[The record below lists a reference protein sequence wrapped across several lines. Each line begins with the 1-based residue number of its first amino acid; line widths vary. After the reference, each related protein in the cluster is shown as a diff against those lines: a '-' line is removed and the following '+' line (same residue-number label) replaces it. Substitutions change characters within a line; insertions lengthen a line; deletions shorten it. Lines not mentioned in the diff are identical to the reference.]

1 METEVDELALLSSI
15 FADELPCY
23 VLSGS
28 GHDWFFSPDL
38 GQMVRV
44 SRGVEL
50 VPLDDITCERER
62 LLVSSPSCT
71 FLILKNE
78 LIEVGYN

>member
-23 VLSGS
+23 ILSGS
-28 GHDWFFSPDL
+28 GHDWFFSPDAC
-38 GQMVRV
+38 QMVRV
-44 SRGVEL
+44 TRGVEL
-50 VPLDDITCERER
+50 IPLDDIACERGR
-62 LLVSSPSCT
+62 LLVSSPSYT
-71 FLILKNE
+71 FLIPENE

>member
-1 METEVDELALLSSI
+1 METEVNELSLLSSI

-28 GHDWFFSPDL
+28 GHGWFFSPEM
-38 GQMVRV
+38 GQMVRIA
-44 SRGVEL
+44 RGIEL
-50 VPLDDITCERER
+50 VPLDDIPCENEK

-71 FLILKNE
+71 FLIPKIE